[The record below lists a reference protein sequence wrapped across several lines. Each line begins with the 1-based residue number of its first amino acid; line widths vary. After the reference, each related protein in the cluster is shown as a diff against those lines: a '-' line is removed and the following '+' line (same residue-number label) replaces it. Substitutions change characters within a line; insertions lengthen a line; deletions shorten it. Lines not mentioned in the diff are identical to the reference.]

1 MKTAIYPGSFDPI
14 TNGHIDIAYRA
25 AKLFDKLIIAVA
37 EKKSAKQLFTLE
49 ERLLFIEDIFS
60 NNNDI
65 EVVPFKNLV
74 TDLARE
80 KSANIIVR
88 GVRTVLDF
96 DYEFKMAVMNKKLHE
111 DMNAFLSCLLAFAFL
126 ETEDKYVIASGVFR
140 SSDKISTNSSHSS
153 SLLFIELLSLK
164 IFSNFFIRL
173 MDSSIVEAL
182 QFKGCL

>member
-14 TNGHIDIAYRA
+14 TNGHIDIVYRA

-37 EKKSAKQLFTLE
+37 EKKSAKQLFALE

-60 NNNDI
+60 NNKDI

-111 DMNAFLSCLLAFAFL
+111 DI
-126 ETEDKYVIASGVFR
+126 ETVFFN
-140 SSDKISTNSSHSS
+140 STENFSYISS
-153 SLLFIELLSLK
+153 SLIREIVELGGDVSSFVPKPIELILK
-164 IFSNFFIRL
+164 EKFT
-173 MDSSIVEAL
+173 
-182 QFKGCL
+182 Q

>member
-1 MKTAIYPGSFDPI
+1 MTTAIYPGSCDPI
-14 TNGHIDIAYRA
+14 TNGHVDIAYRA

-37 EKKSAKQLFTLE
+37 EKKSAKQLFALE

-60 NNNDI
+60 NNKDI

-88 GVRTVLDF
+88 GMRTVSDF

-111 DMNAFLSCLLAFAFL
+111 DI
-126 ETEDKYVIASGVFR
+126 ETVFFN
-140 SSDKISTNSSHSS
+140 STENFSYISS
-153 SLLFIELLSLK
+153 SLVREIAELGGDVSSFVPKSIELILK
-164 IFSNFFIRL
+164 EKFT
-173 MDSSIVEAL
+173 
-182 QFKGCL
+182 Q